1 MSRSKLPGELS
12 RRTLLKTGLI
22 GVAFVSVGSA
32 ALALQGGK
40 PRTGQPLRSFSAAEA
55 GVLTALARRLCP
67 ADGQG
72 APGAEG
78 LDLVGMLDQA
88 LEPLDDDAKQQL
100 KLGLMLFDNAFTG
113 ALFGERVRPFSQL
126 DGAAQDAI
134 IRNWQESKVAFR
146 RTLIRGLGSLVMSVY
161 WGDPRTWGRIGYAGP
176 PNPAALRATYAENLV
191 DLASLRAQSPA
202 KET

>member
-32 ALALQGGK
+32 ALLLQGGK
-40 PRTGQPLRSFSAAEA
+40 PRAGKLRTFTANEA
-55 GVLTALARRLCP
+55 GVLAALAARLCP
-67 ADGQG
+67 AGGAG
-72 APGAEG
+72 APGAEAI
-78 LDLVGMLDQA
+78 DLVGMLDQA

-100 KLGLMLFDNAFTG
+100 KLGLMLFDSAFSG

-126 DGAAQDAI
+126 DGAAQDAV

-146 RTLIRGLGSLVMSVY
+146 RTLMRGLSSLVMSVY
-161 WGDPRTWGRIGYAGP
+161 WGDPRSWSRIGYAGP
-176 PNPAALRATYAENLV
+176 PAAAALRATYADNLV